1 MGIVGVLEVSSDIFI
16 LPVAPGSSVSSVK
29 VGTDSTTTS
38 LAGSLSVSLV
48 TCFAVSVLLDS
59 VLLDATGNSAAV
71 DSDWM
76 MSTEP
81 SAMPLPGGTSVANG
95 TCNVSS
101 SVGVLGGGVEMGE
114 GTF

>member
-16 LPVAPGSSVSSVK
+16 LPVAPGSSVK